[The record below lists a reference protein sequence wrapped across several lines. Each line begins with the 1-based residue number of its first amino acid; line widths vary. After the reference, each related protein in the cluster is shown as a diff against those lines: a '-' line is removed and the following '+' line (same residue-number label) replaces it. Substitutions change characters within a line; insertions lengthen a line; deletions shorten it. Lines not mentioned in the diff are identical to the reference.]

1 MTTIQYRL
9 KTPRPIEIE
18 CKDSD
23 GVIISDAVMQI
34 RFVSA
39 GACFVANGVFSD
51 GLYLFDISDSKVA
64 ANRKY
69 NVNIYYEDS
78 DGWFWL
84 GEFDLL
90 VIGGC

>member
-1 MTTIQYRL
+1 MTAIDYRL
-9 KTPRPIEIE
+9 AAPRPIEIE
-18 CKDSD
+18 FKDSD
-23 GVIISDAVMQI
+23 GVVIQDGVFQI

-39 GACFVANGVFSD
+39 GYCLSVDGVFSD
-51 GLYLFDISDSKVA
+51 GLYLFDIIDSKVA

-84 GEFDLL
+84 SEFDLL